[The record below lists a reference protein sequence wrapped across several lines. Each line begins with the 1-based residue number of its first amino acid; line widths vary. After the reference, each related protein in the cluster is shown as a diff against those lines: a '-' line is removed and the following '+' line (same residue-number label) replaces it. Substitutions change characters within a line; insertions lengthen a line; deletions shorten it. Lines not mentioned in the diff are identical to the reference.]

1 MFSLQCGRLNAAV
14 QPGCIAARMQRG
26 LIPRAARAASHGKV
40 RHFAWAVRRCVRGAL
55 LGSALLLPTA
65 SGPLTAQEVNDS
77 LRQVIQERLELVA
90 RRVGDSTG
98 LRPDSLADRRDEPV
112 QSEDSTLIALLELP
126 GYGLTQY
133 RSAGARFDPRL
144 RLWELLGNENTD
156 AVLIRDGRELAA
168 DTVIFD
174 DNTGRL
180 VTYGEEANYQ
190 PENGNEIVARRLI
203 FDLNEDRGTA
213 EGASTQMGALSGSW
227 IVNGDFPWV
236 GDNLSYGR
244 DLMFTSC
251 PDSVPHYHFVA
262 SNAKL
267 SPSGMLIARN
277 VFLHFGEVPVFW
289 LPFLAQSTEQGR
301 RSGLLPVRFSVN
313 DIVRT
318 SDSYSRRVSNI
329 GYYWAIND
337 YADAQM
343 GLDWWSGNYTG
354 ISGALQYRW
363 QRMFQTGRAEFRQ
376 FWRENG
382 GSELAFNT
390 NYNWEITERTRL
402 GLRASYASSSS
413 FVRQNSFDPREVTQ
427 SIDSNGGFDRRFD
440 WGQMSVGG
448 NRRQFLSDDRVEM
461 TLPTLS
467 LSMSTMT
474 LFPAPPNRARFY
486 NNVTVSAS
494 ARGSRSIRDLPA
506 QDLAENGFSFGLAD
520 TERWQGALSGT
531 VSAGALSIAQNVNY
545 GRNTTHDIPA
555 GFFDPASET
564 ARAGIG
570 SVADLQRPAFFPSAL
585 LEGSAF
591 NADELTW
598 STTIN
603 YQRTLVGST
612 TITPNVSL
620 SGRSVRS
627 DTLSV
632 GSGFVAAP
640 SRVAFGA
647 QLKSDVYGFYAGGN
661 VRHKISPSFD
671 YAFTPRSEP
680 TDVQAALFGPRGAQ
694 PRNEVRIG
702 LTQTIE
708 ARVGDP
714 RADSAAAQ
722 EPADRDAGP
731 RRLPQSRKVMVLAWR
746 TSAVTYDFEQASEVG
761 HYTRGFADNLT
772 IQNQFSSDLLR
783 GLSVSVD
790 TDVFDDSEVT
800 PTGGQRKFSLFVS
813 SMNLSFSLNSRSGLV
828 AWLGGLGRGGGGE
841 VADSAEA
848 EGEEGDARAAEE
860 SSAEAQPQQ
869 EQAGVFGAEQDPFA
883 EEDDPYADPTGFE
896 TEDMGEATVVPG
908 RGRTA
913 GRGQQSR
920 RRGGV
925 GDWDASI
932 SYSLSRTRGVDLGGS
947 QMLQTSLAF
956 SPSEKWSVRW
966 RSSYDVQAG
975 VFNDHTI
982 SLERDLHRWD
992 ANFSFRQTPT
1002 GNWSFVF
1009 EVALSDNRDLHFDYE
1024 QRTALERQR
1033 R

>member
-1 MFSLQCGRLNAAV
+1 MG
-14 QPGCIAARMQRG
+14 I
-26 LIPRAARAASHGKV
+26 
-40 RHFAWAVRRCVRGAL
+40 RGAL
-55 LGSALLLPTA
+55 LAAALLLPA
-65 SGPLTAQEVNDS
+65 VPEPAAAQEVSDS
-77 LRQVIQERLELVA
+77 LRQVIQERLERLT
-90 RRVGDSTG
+90 RGVGDSTG
-98 LRPDSLADRRDEPV
+98 LRPDTLAGRRDEAG
-112 QSEDSTLIALLELP
+112 QSQDSLLLALLELP

-133 RSAGARFDPRL
+133 RSNGARFDPRM
-144 RLWELLGNENTD
+144 RIWELLGNDNTD

-190 PENGNEIVARRLI
+190 PETGNEIVAQRLI

-213 EGASTQMGALSGSW
+213 TDARTEMGALSGSW
-227 IVNGDFPWV
+227 IVHGDFPWV
-236 GDNLSYGR
+236 GQDLSYGR

-262 SNAKL
+262 TNAKL
-267 SPSGMLIARN
+267 SQSGMLIARN
-277 VFLHFGEVPVFW
+277 VFLHFGDVPVFW

-329 GYYWAIND
+329 GYYWAISE
-337 YADAQM
+337 YADAQV

-354 ISGALQYRW
+354 INGALQYRW
-363 QRMFQTGRAEFRQ
+363 LRMGQTGRAEFRQ

-390 NYNWEITERTRL
+390 NYGWEISERTRMSV
-402 GLRASYASSSS
+402 RASYASSSS

-427 SIDSNGGFDRRFD
+427 SIDSDGGFDRRFD
-440 WGQMSVGG
+440 WGQLSLGG

-467 LSMSTMT
+467 LSLSTMT
-474 LFPAPPNRARFY
+474 LFPAPANRARFY
-486 NNVTVSAS
+486 NNMTVSAS

-506 QDLAENGFSFGLAD
+506 QDLAENPFSFGLAD
-520 TERWQGALSGT
+520 TENWRGTVSGT
-531 VSAGALSIAQNVNY
+531 VSAGALSISQNVNY
-545 GRNTTHDIPA
+545 GRNSTLDVPA
-555 GFFDPASET
+555 GYFDPASAT
-564 ARAGIG
+564 AMAGIG
-570 SVADLQRPAFFPSAL
+570 SVADLQRPAFFPGAL
-585 LEGSAF
+585 LEGGSF

-612 TITPNVSL
+612 TITPHVSL
-620 SGRSVRS
+620 SGRSVNS

-632 GSGFVAAP
+632 GNGFVAAP
-640 SRVAFGA
+640 TRVAIGA
-647 QLKSDVYGFYAGGN
+647 QLKSDIYGFYRGGS
-661 VRHKISPSFD
+661 VRHKVSPSFD
-671 YAFTPRSEP
+671 YAFTPRTEP
-680 TDVQAALFGPRGAQ
+680 TDIQASLFGPRGAQ
-694 PRNEVRIG
+694 PRNELRIG
-702 LTQTIE
+702 LNQTIE
-708 ARVGDP
+708 ARVGDAP
-714 RADSAAAQ
+714 TDSAAEQ
-722 EPADRDAGP
+722 GPADREAGP

-746 TSAVTYDFEQASEVG
+746 TSAVTYDFEQAGELG
-761 HYTRGFADNLT
+761 HYTRGFADNLK

-783 GLSVSVD
+783 GLNVSID
-790 TDVFDDSEVT
+790 TDIFDDSEVT
-800 PTGGQRKFSLFVS
+800 AMGGQRRFSPFVS
-813 SMNLSFSLNSRSGLV
+813 SMNLSFSLNNRSGLMT
-828 AWLGGLGRGGGGE
+828 WLGGLGRGRGGEAADSAAGGGE
-841 VADSAEA
+841 ADTDAAAETEA
-848 EGEEGDARAAEE
+848 EPG
-860 SSAEAQPQQ
+860 AQPGPGFQQ
-869 EQAGVFGAEQDPFA
+869 GEADIGSDE
-883 EEDDPYADPTGFE
+883 DPYADPTGFE

-908 RGRTA
+908 RGRSP
-913 GRGQQSR
+913 GRAQQSR

-925 GDWDASI
+925 GDWNASI
-932 SYSLSRTRGVDLGGS
+932 SYSLSRNRGVDFGGS

-956 SPSEKWSVRW
+956 DPTEKWSVRW

-1024 QRTALERQR
+1024 QRTALDRQR

>member
-1 MFSLQCGRLNAAV
+1 MHEPQGA
-14 QPGCIAARMQRG
+14 PG
-26 LIPRAARAASHGKV
+26 AASPTGPSWFG
-40 RHFAWAVRRCVRGAL
+40 RTARRGVRGAL
-55 LGSALLLPTA
+55 LAMALMLPATPDA
-65 SGPLTAQEVNDS
+65 IAAQEVSDS
-77 LRQVIQERLELVA
+77 LRQVIQERLERLA

-98 LRPDSLADRRDEPV
+98 LRPDSLADRRDEAG
-112 QSEDSTLIALLELP
+112 EGGDSLLIELLELP

-133 RSAGARFDPRL
+133 RSSGARFDPRM
-144 RLWELLGNENTD
+144 RIWELLGNENTH

-180 VTYGEEANYQ
+180 VTFGDEANYQ
-190 PENGNEIVARRLI
+190 PENGNEIVAQRLI

-213 EGASTQMGALSGSW
+213 NDARTEMGALAGSW
-227 IVNGDFPWV
+227 KVHGDFPWV
-236 GDNLSYGR
+236 GPDLSYGQ
-244 DLMFTSC
+244 DLSFTSC

-267 SPSGMLIARN
+267 SQSGMLIARN

-318 SDSYSRRVSNI
+318 SDTYSRRVSNI

-337 YADAQM
+337 YADAQA

-354 ISGALQYRW
+354 ITGALQYRW
-363 QRMFQTGRAEFRQ
+363 LRMGQDGRAEFRQ
-376 FWRENG
+376 FWRDNG

-390 NYNWEITERTRL
+390 TYNWELSERTRMR
-402 GLRASYASSSS
+402 LRASYASSSS

-427 SIDSNGGFDRRFD
+427 SIDSDGGFDRRFD
-440 WGQMSVGG
+440 WGQLSLGG

-467 LSMSTMT
+467 LSLSTIT

-486 NNVTVSAS
+486 NNMTVSAS

-506 QDLAENGFSFGLAD
+506 QNLAENPFSFGLAD
-520 TERWQGALSGT
+520 TENWRGTVSGT
-531 VSAGALSIAQNVNY
+531 VSAGALSISQNVNY
-545 GRNTTHDIPA
+545 GRNSTLDIPA
-555 GFFDPASET
+555 GFFDPASAT
-564 ARAGIG
+564 AMAGIG
-570 SVADLQRPAFFPSAL
+570 SVADLQRPAFFPATS
-585 LEGSAF
+585 LEGGAF
-591 NADELTW
+591 SADELTW

-603 YQRTLVGST
+603 YQRSLVGST
-612 TITPNVSL
+612 TLTPHVSL
-620 SGRSVRS
+620 SGRSINS

-640 SRVAFGA
+640 TRVAIGA
-647 QLKSDVYGFYAGGN
+647 QLKSDIYGFYGGGN

-671 YAFTPRSEP
+671 YAFTPRTDP
-680 TDVQAALFGPRGAQ
+680 TDIQAALFGPRGAQ
-694 PRNEVRIG
+694 PRNELRIG
-702 LTQTIE
+702 LNQTIE

-714 RADSAAAQ
+714 QTDSTAEQ
-722 EPADRDAGP
+722 EATDREAGP

-746 TSAVTYDFEQASEVG
+746 TSAVTYDFEQAGELG

-772 IQNQFSSDLLR
+772 IQNQVSSDLIR
-783 GLSVSVD
+783 GLSVSFD
-790 TDVFDDSEVT
+790 TDIFDDSGVT
-800 PTGGQRKFSLFVS
+800 PEGGQRKFSPFVS
-813 SMNLSFSLNSRSGLV
+813 SMNLSFSLNNRSGLMT
-828 AWLGGLGRGGGGE
+828 WLGGLGRGRGGE
-841 VADSAEA
+841 APDSAEA
-848 EGEEGDARAAEE
+848 AEGEAGAEFG
-860 SSAEAQPQQ
+860 AEQEPEVDQQFQQ
-869 EQAGVFGAEQDPFA
+869 EETGVFGAEEDPF
-883 EEDDPYADPTGFE
+883 ADPTGFE

-908 RGRTA
+908 RGRSP
-913 GRGQQSR
+913 GRAQQSR

-925 GDWDASI
+925 GDWNASI
-932 SYSLSRTRGVDLGGS
+932 SYSLSRNRGVDFGGS

-956 SPSEKWSVRW
+956 DPTEKWSVRW

-1024 QRTALERQR
+1024 QRTALDRQR

>member
-1 MFSLQCGRLNAAV
+1 MRPCRFGAV
-14 QPGCIAARMQRG
+14 ARRG
-26 LIPRAARAASHGKV
+26 I
-40 RHFAWAVRRCVRGAL
+40 RGAL
-55 LGSALLLPTA
+55 LAAALLLPA
-65 SGPLTAQEVNDS
+65 APEPLAAQEMSDS
-77 LRQVIQERLELVA
+77 LRKVVQERLERLA

-98 LRPDSLADRRDEPV
+98 LRPDTLADRREETG
-112 QSEDSTLIALLELP
+112 QSGDSTLLALLALP
-126 GYGLTQY
+126 GYGLTEY
-133 RSAGARFDPRL
+133 RSNGARFDPRL
-144 RLWELLGNENTD
+144 RVWELLGDENTD
-156 AVLIRDGRELAA
+156 AVLIRDGRELSA

-174 DNTGRL
+174 DNIGRL
-180 VTYGEEANYQ
+180 VTFGDEANYQ
-190 PENGNEIVARRLI
+190 PENGNEIVAQRLI
-203 FDLNEDRGTA
+203 FDLTEDRGTA
-213 EGASTQMGALSGSW
+213 EGARTEMGALAGSW
-227 IVNGDFPWV
+227 KVNGDFPWV
-236 GDNLSYGR
+236 GDDVSYGQ

-251 PDSVPHYHFVA
+251 PDDQPHYHFVA
-262 SNAKL
+262 TRAKL

-337 YADAQM
+337 YADAQV
-343 GLDWWSGNYTG
+343 GFDWWSGNYTAVTG
-354 ISGALQYRW
+354 GLQYRW
-363 QRMFQTGRAEFRQ
+363 RRLGQEGRANFRQ

-390 NYNWEITERTRL
+390 TYNWEISERTRMR
-402 GLRASYASSSS
+402 LRASYASSSS

-427 SIDSNGGFDRRFD
+427 SIDSEGGFDRRFD
-440 WGQMSVGG
+440 WGQLSLGG

-461 TLPTLS
+461 TLPTASLS
-467 LSMSTMT
+467 LSTIT

-494 ARGSRSIRDLPA
+494 ARGSRAIRDLPA
-506 QDLAENGFSFGLAD
+506 QNLAEKGFSFGLAD
-520 TERWQGALSGT
+520 TENWRGTLSGT
-531 VSAGALSIAQNVNY
+531 VSAGALSISQNVNF
-545 GRNTTHDIPA
+545 GRNATLDVPA
-555 GFFDPASET
+555 GFFDPASQ
-564 ARAGIG
+564 AAMAGIG
-570 SVADLQRPAFFPSAL
+570 SVADLRRPVFFPGTS
-585 LEGSAF
+585 LEGGSF

-598 STTIN
+598 STTVN
-603 YQRTLVGST
+603 YQRSLVGST
-612 TITPNVSL
+612 TITPHVSL

-640 SRVAFGA
+640 SRVAIGV
-647 QLKSDVYGFYAGGN
+647 QLKSDVYGFYAGGS

-671 YAFTPRSEP
+671 YAVTPRTEP
-680 TDVQAALFGPRGAQ
+680 SDIQAALFGPRGAQ
-694 PRNEVRIG
+694 PRHELRIG

-708 ARVGDP
+708 ARVGEQP
-714 RADSAAAQ
+714 ADSAA
-722 EPADRDAGP
+722 EPVASDREAGP

-746 TSAVTYDFEQASEVG
+746 TSAVTYDFEQAGELG
-761 HYTRGFADNLT
+761 HYTRGFADNLR

-790 TDVFDDSEVT
+790 TDIFDDSGVT
-800 PTGGQRKFSLFVS
+800 PTGGQRNLSPFVS
-813 SMNLSFSLNSRSGLV
+813 SMNLSFTLNNRSGLV
-828 AWLGGLGRGGGGE
+828 AWLGGLGRRGPAPDTA
-841 VADSAEA
+841 VVA
-848 EGEEGDARAAEE
+848 EGEVGVEE
-860 SSAEAQPQQ
+860 EPEEEPQFQ
-869 EQAGVFGAEQDPFA
+869 EQEVDIFESDEDPF
-883 EEDDPYADPTGFE
+883 ADPTGFE
-896 TEDMGEATVVPG
+896 TEDMGEATIVPG
-908 RGRTA
+908 GGGAAGRGGVA

-925 GDWDASI
+925 GDWNASI
-932 SYSLSRTRGVDLGGS
+932 SYSLARSRGVDFGGT

-956 SPSEKWSVRW
+956 APTEKWSVRW
-966 RSSYDVQAG
+966 RSSYDVEAG

>member
-1 MFSLQCGRLNAAV
+1 MARRGV
-14 QPGCIAARMQRG
+14 Q
-26 LIPRAARAASHGKV
+26 
-40 RHFAWAVRRCVRGAL
+40 GAL
-55 LGSALLLPTA
+55 LAAALLLPAATE
-65 SGPLTAQEVNDS
+65 PLAAQEVSDS
-77 LRQVIQERLELVA
+77 LRQVIQERLERLA

-98 LRPDSLADRRDEPV
+98 LRPDSLADRRDETGE
-112 QSEDSTLIALLELP
+112 SGDSILLALLALP
-126 GYGLTQY
+126 GYGVTEY
-133 RSAGARFDPRL
+133 RSNGAHFDPRL
-144 RLWELLGNENTD
+144 RVWELLGDENTD

-174 DNTGRL
+174 DNVGRL
-180 VTYGEEANYQ
+180 VTFGDEANYQ
-190 PENGNEIVARRLI
+190 PENGNEIVAQRLI

-213 EGASTQMGALSGSW
+213 QDARTQMGALSGSW
-227 IVNGDFPWV
+227 KVNGDFPWV
-236 GDNLSYGR
+236 GQDLSYGQ
-244 DLMFTSC
+244 DLTFTSC
-251 PDSVPHYHFVA
+251 PDDKPHYHFVA
-262 SNAKL
+262 DNAKL
-267 SPSGMLIARN
+267 SASGMLIARN

-318 SDSYSRRVSNI
+318 SDTYSRRVSNI
-329 GYYWAIND
+329 GYYWAINE
-337 YADAQM
+337 YADAQV

-354 ISGALQYRW
+354 VTGALQYRW

-382 GSELAFNT
+382 GSELAFSA
-390 NYNWEITERTRL
+390 NYNWELTERTRMR
-402 GLRASYASSSS
+402 LRASYASSSS

-427 SIDSNGGFDRRFD
+427 SIDSDGGFDRRFD
-440 WGQMSVGG
+440 WGQLSLSG

-461 TLPTLS
+461 TLPTASLS
-467 LSMSTMT
+467 LSTIT

-494 ARGSRSIRDLPA
+494 ARGSRSIRDLAA
-506 QDLAENGFSFGLAD
+506 QDLAEKGFSFGLAD
-520 TERWQGALSGT
+520 TENWRGTLSGT
-531 VSAGALSIAQNVNY
+531 VSAGALSISQNVNF
-545 GRNTTHDIPA
+545 GRNTTHDVPA
-555 GFFDPASET
+555 GYFNPESAV
-564 ARAGIG
+564 AMAGIG
-570 SVADLQRPAFFPSAL
+570 SVADLQRPAFLPRSAL
-585 LEGSAF
+585 EAGAF

-603 YQRTLVGST
+603 YQRNLVGST
-612 TITPNVSL
+612 TITPHVSL

-632 GSGFVAAP
+632 GSGLVAAP
-640 SRVAFGA
+640 TRVAIGA
-647 QLKSDVYGFYAGGN
+647 QLKSDIYGFYAGGS

-680 TDVQAALFGPRGAQ
+680 TDIQAALFGPRGAQ
-694 PRNEVRIG
+694 PRNELRIG
-702 LTQTIE
+702 LNQTIE

-714 RADSAAAQ
+714 RADSAAA
-722 EPADRDAGP
+722 EREADSSDAGP

-746 TSAVTYDFEQASEVG
+746 TSAVTYDFEQAGELG
-761 HYTRGFADNLT
+761 HYTRGFADNLR

-783 GLSVSVD
+783 GLNVSVD
-790 TDVFDDSEVT
+790 TDIFDDSGVT

-813 SMNLSFSLNSRSGLV
+813 SMNLSFTLNNRSGLV
-828 AWLGGLGRGGGGE
+828 TWLGGLGRRGRGE
-841 VADSAEA
+841 APDSAGVA
-848 EGEEGDARAAEE
+848 EGETEREAGAEE
-860 SSAEAQPQQ
+860 EPEAEDQQFQ
-869 EQAGVFGAEQDPFA
+869 EQEADIFGAEEDPFGA
-883 EEDDPYADPTGFE
+883 EEDPFADPTGFE
-896 TEDMGEATVVPG
+896 NEDMGEATVVPG
-908 RGRTA
+908 RGGAA
-913 GRGQQSR
+913 GRQQSR

-925 GDWDASI
+925 GDWNASI
-932 SYSLSRTRGVDLGGS
+932 SYSLARTRGVDFGGS

-956 SPSEKWSVRW
+956 DPTEKWSVRW

-992 ANFSFRQTPT
+992 ATFSFRQTPT

-1024 QRTALERQR
+1024 QRTALDRQR

>member
-1 MFSLQCGRLNAAV
+1 MHEPQGAPGAAN
-14 QPGCIAARMQRG
+14 PTGPSWFGWTARRG
-26 LIPRAARAASHGKV
+26 
-40 RHFAWAVRRCVRGAL
+40 VRGAL
-55 LGSALLLPTA
+55 LAMALMLPA
-65 SGPLTAQEVNDS
+65 APDAIAAQEVSDS
-77 LRQVIQERLELVA
+77 LRQVIQERLERLA

-98 LRPDSLADRRDEPV
+98 LRPDSLADRRDEAG
-112 QSEDSTLIALLELP
+112 EGGDSLLIELLELP

-133 RSAGARFDPRL
+133 RSSGARFDPRM
-144 RLWELLGNENTD
+144 RIWQLLGNENTN

-180 VTYGEEANYQ
+180 VTFGDEANYQ
-190 PENGNEIVARRLI
+190 PENGNEIVAQRLI

-213 EGASTQMGALSGSW
+213 NDARTEMGALAGSW
-227 IVNGDFPWV
+227 KVHGDFPWV
-236 GDNLSYGR
+236 GQDLSYGQ
-244 DLMFTSC
+244 DLSFTSC
-251 PDSVPHYHFVA
+251 PDSIPHYHFVA

-267 SPSGMLIARN
+267 SQSGMLIARN
-277 VFLHFGEVPVFW
+277 VFLHFGDVPVFW

-318 SDSYSRRVSNI
+318 SDTYSRRVSNI
-329 GYYWAIND
+329 GYYWAINE
-337 YADAQM
+337 YADAQA

-354 ISGALQYRW
+354 VTGALQYRW
-363 QRMFQTGRAEFRQ
+363 LRMGQDGRAEFRQ
-376 FWRENG
+376 FWRDNG

-390 NYNWEITERTRL
+390 TYNWELSERTRMR
-402 GLRASYASSSS
+402 LRASYASSSS

-427 SIDSNGGFDRRFD
+427 SIDSDGGFDRRFD
-440 WGQMSVGG
+440 WGQLSLAG

-467 LSMSTMT
+467 LSLSTMT

-486 NNVTVSAS
+486 NNMTVSAS

-506 QDLAENGFSFGLAD
+506 QNLAENPFSFGLAD
-520 TERWQGALSGT
+520 TENWRGTLSGT
-531 VSAGALSIAQNVNY
+531 VSAGALSISQNVNY
-545 GRNTTHDIPA
+545 GRNSTLDVPA
-555 GFFDPASET
+555 GFFDPASAT
-564 ARAGIG
+564 AMAGVG
-570 SVADLQRPAFFPSAL
+570 SVADLQRPAFFPATS
-585 LEGSAF
+585 LEGGAF

-603 YQRTLVGST
+603 YQRSLVGST
-612 TITPNVSL
+612 TLTPHVSL
-620 SGRSVRS
+620 SGRSINS

-632 GSGFVAAP
+632 GNGFVAAP
-640 SRVAFGA
+640 TRVAIGA
-647 QLKSDVYGFYAGGN
+647 QLKSDIYGFYGGGN

-671 YAFTPRSEP
+671 YAFTPRTDP
-680 TDVQAALFGPRGAQ
+680 TDIQAALFGPRGAQ
-694 PRNEVRIG
+694 PRNELRIG
-702 LTQTIE
+702 LNQTIE

-714 RADSAAAQ
+714 QTDSTAEQ
-722 EPADRDAGP
+722 EAPDREAGP

-746 TSAVTYDFEQASEVG
+746 TSAVTYDFEQAGELG

-772 IQNQFSSDLLR
+772 IQNQFSSDLIR
-783 GLSVSVD
+783 GLNVSID
-790 TDVFDDSEVT
+790 TDVFDDSGVT
-800 PTGGQRKFSLFVS
+800 PEGGQRKFSLFVS
-813 SMNLSFSLNSRSGLV
+813 SMNLSFSLNNRSGLMT
-828 AWLGGLGRGGGGE
+828 WLGGLGRGRGGE
-841 VADSAEA
+841 APDSAEA
-848 EGEEGDARAAEE
+848 AGGETGAESGAEE
-860 SSAEAQPQQ
+860 EPEEDQQLFQQ
-869 EQAGVFGAEQDPFA
+869 EETGVFGAEEDPF
-883 EEDDPYADPTGFE
+883 ADPTGFE

-908 RGRTA
+908 RGRSP
-913 GRGQQSR
+913 GRAQQSR

-925 GDWDASI
+925 GDWNASI
-932 SYSLSRTRGVDLGGS
+932 SYSLSRNRGVDFGGS

-956 SPSEKWSVRW
+956 DPTEKWSVRW

-1024 QRTALERQR
+1024 QRTALDRQR